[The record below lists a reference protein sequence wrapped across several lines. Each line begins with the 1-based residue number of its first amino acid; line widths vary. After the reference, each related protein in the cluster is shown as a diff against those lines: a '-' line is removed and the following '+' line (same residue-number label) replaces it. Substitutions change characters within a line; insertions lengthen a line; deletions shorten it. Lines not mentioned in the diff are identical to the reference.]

1 MKFIRFQIGEV
12 EKLGIFNKTETEILE
27 IAKIL
32 GREFT
37 SMINLI
43 EEITEETLEETI
55 ELEDKDLKD
64 LKKIINLS

>member
-43 EEITEETLEETI
+43 EEITEEE
-55 ELEDKDLKD
+55 
-64 LKKIINLS
+64 LKKLKETESNKKYKG